1 MLASSLPR
9 VAISPAEIVMRRISS
24 WRGMTAEI
32 VQFTGEEPIE
42 YEYRSPYPLF
52 IACQRAL
59 RSDGETYIDGLRPS
73 TLRDFSRKMLFVPA
87 NHTFRGRYV
96 PRILLRTTY
105 FYLDPA
111 ELTVDPE
118 LELSSI
124 DFAPRLFFDDPAL
137 WSTAEKLMATIDAPH
152 GENRLYAEALSGVL
166 AVELARLER
175 GVPTHHATARG
186 GLAAWQE
193 RAACEY
199 IDTHLAEE
207 VALADLAAV
216 AKLSPAHFCR
226 AFKASVGMP
235 PHRYQMQRR
244 IEQAKILLAT
254 PQRPVLEVALA
265 CGFGFSSSFTKAFR
279 KGTGVTPSEFRRAL
293 Q

>member
-1 MLASSLPR
+1 MLESSLPR

-32 VQFTGEEPIE
+32 VQFTAEEPIE

-105 FYLDPA
+105 FYLDPT

-137 WSTAEKLMATIDAPH
+137 WSTAEKLMATIEAPL

-175 GVPTHHATARG
+175 GVPMHQATARG